1 MHVWSRLCLR
11 WSQLVFG
18 AHFDKLT
25 PKVRAM
31 RLLEEVI
38 ELAQAE
44 DVEPDSVLTIFNQV
58 YKKPKGTTWSEFGGV
73 MATLATY
80 AGTKGYDMDEAF
92 WTEFMRIMHPDIME
106 RVRTRNLEGDK
117 IGIKENHIEQERRI
131 SANNPGDV

>member
-18 AHFDKLT
+18 AHFDKFT

-44 DVEPDSVLTIFNQV
+44 DVDPDSVLTIFNQV

-73 MATLATY
+73 MVTLATY
-80 AGTKGYDMDEAF
+80 AGVKGYDLEDSFM
-92 WTEFMRIMHPDIME
+92 TEFERIMDPSMME
-106 RVRTRNLEGDK
+106 KVRNRNLSGDK